1 MNSFFVILKRIF
13 CTKFV
18 KKNLKKYRKNDWSGF
33 IEYFRINPTLIYE
46 EIILLIGTK

>member
-33 IEYFRINPTLIYE
+33 IEYFRIYPTLIYG